1 MASDADKFKTVLNFD
16 RGQKMKYRVYKG
28 LRARG
33 FSKEESAIIM
43 GNLRQESAFDP
54 QAELRGINPDSGIR
68 EDSYGLMQWRNS
80 KRAKKGEG
88 RLDKL
93 RALAKEQGKDI
104 SDLDVQLDYI
114 KQELTGGGY
123 ETHQYKKALKL
134 GKGKT
139 LAEKTMLFAE
149 YVERPA
155 NSELKST
162 SKSYKNRTKAASE
175 FFELDDT
182 TVDALILKTSG
193 ELDGSWDAFP
203 SELLEGG
210 EDLKPKKQLDF
221 NSIVSKYAN
230 KPLVKED
237 NFTEL
242 NKEDIEQEEKELGD
256 VELGK
261 PKTFKDAFGAARRAG
276 LKEFMWKGERKNTRL
291 AGETKAQFENRI
303 SLKQKIDAMADLDPT
318 KPQARENVK
327 AILDEDLSKLVPQIT
342 AKTPIIASTG
352 DDYDF
357 VQEEEEAPMTPSAPT
372 EEPMMSFEVE
382 EEDSVVDMTN
392 APDEIEF
399 KSELPSG
406 LPLDRLGGFKYEKLE
421 PIEDR
426 ISNITFEGMGD
437 DLVNKFTDRNAVGFL
452 TQGAIKM
459 GIMDNKVDPSFDI
472 EGSDKEFYNKMTEG
486 LSAEDKVELLDGAD
500 NRGDFIKLAS
510 LLKARNQRKKDME
523 KYSSEH
529 PVFSGLNTFGNILTE
544 GVVFMPVSTAI
555 AAAGKATKINSI
567 AQITKSKLTTNIA
580 SEAAEQGLQELIW
593 AVNDKEYEFDP
604 LMFAAG
610 LGVGVGL
617 KQTVGSQEA
626 DEMFRKLVRNEH
638 GFINIATNEGKK
650 LVDEVASKV
659 ENNKAIALA
668 KRITKKKIKVANEI
682 RENLKA
688 RLASMDRRLSI
699 VNRLIKGTKDPSELK
714 KLKGKKQK
722 LVRQINKLNKK
733 IPVEMKMLLDGTH
746 PKLTAAINPEFKIS
760 TVAKEIGID
769 PKLVSTVEKARK
781 FLGLDSPDVDPD
793 FVFEGEKRYSQIA
806 RNQLK
811 EMAVNRRLN
820 ANETLKYMAGTDTVK
835 TLDSLPIIGRLQIGE
850 KLTQLASTDGPMSQY
865 LFNKGN
871 LVSSDNELTASFYN
885 WLAPDGMGR
894 QGASKIRA
902 IESQQKYANIFGG
915 DLMQIYHSH
924 GNKIYEAIEGKM
936 GRVKGL
942 FSPDDYE
949 NAVEPI
955 LKERL
960 LAGANTADFRAK
972 YGDEIANIADDFYD
986 DFNKLNKKIVE
997 RAKELGVEGVN
1008 FDATEGWFHRSW
1020 DFRKGRSVDIQDL
1033 EDGIFRAM
1041 KSHAE
1046 KLGVTID
1053 DAELLKNARKFA
1065 YGIRNAD
1072 LSTIEGLQSDHI
1084 KMLDK
1089 LLSKAEKVDGTE
1101 AKIIKDEVTRL
1112 KLLKAKADA
1121 GDLANRVQMDV
1132 DVELANGMK
1141 LSDLFED
1148 NIIHTQKRYIA
1159 RMSAR
1164 IAAAEHGIKN
1174 LDDIDDWINDAVEL
1188 EVKRLAEKGVKN
1200 PRAKAEFV
1208 EKAMRQDFMSFKT
1221 GGMVGIHDLP
1231 DDSASDF
1238 LRLVRKYNFARLMQ
1252 YTGLSSLAELHGTF
1266 VEAGVSTTLGEMS
1279 RYMRQ
1284 HFHDL
1289 YIDNPDKYVG
1299 RLYDELRTVTG
1310 VGMEDFSFSSKGMSK
1325 ANRIFESGVLN
1336 TAEKGVDVLG
1346 RVAQAPFAGIEKVGR
1361 RLTVNSLAIK
1371 WANHFNETETGGL
1384 LSAFFG
1390 SNGVTNRVLE
1400 NSGFGMIDDAGK
1412 FIANDSY
1419 KQIKKSIKE
1428 FATFDDSGRLVKL
1441 NLEKWDNKTAHAFG
1455 DAIQMQANH
1464 IMVSPDA
1471 TTMALWQ
1478 SSTVGQILNQ
1488 FRTFTVNATTKVMGA
1503 TIANAA
1509 ISANRGDTSEMIKAG
1524 QKIFW
1529 GTSLGMLSVALRQGI
1544 QKAGGD
1550 DEIDLFDDG
1559 LIKAAAIGFSR
1570 SSIAG
1575 NLPTIGDSI
1584 SGVFG
1589 YDPIFEKTSSV
1600 GRSKN
1605 FFNLSTTP
1613 TGQAIGGVY
1622 QSIEKAAQGDFKGS
1636 GMQLLKVSP
1645 VYRQI
1650 GAQQIFNF
1658 IDDEK

>member
-1 MASDADKFKTVLNFD
+1 MSSDEFKSVLD
-16 RGQKMKYRVYKG
+16 YKRGQKMKYKIYKG
-28 LRARG
+28 LRSRG
-33 FSKEESAIIM
+33 FTKEESAVIM

-54 QAELRGINPDSGIR
+54 EAELRGVNPRSGIR

-80 KRAKKGEG
+80 RRAREGEG

-93 RALAKEQGKDI
+93 RALAEEQGKNI
-104 SDLDVQLDYI
+104 SDIDVQLDYI
-114 KQELTGGGY
+114 KKELKGGGY
-123 ETHQYKKALKL
+123 ETNQFNKAMAS
-134 GKGKT
+134 GET
-139 LAEKTMLFAE
+139 LIEKTMGFAK

-155 NSELKST
+155 ASELEEGSR
-162 SKSYKNRTKAASE
+162 SYKNRTKAALE
-175 FFELDDT
+175 FSQLDDT
-182 TVDALILKTSG
+182 TIDALILKNNA
-193 ELDGSWDAFP
+193 ELDSSWQSFP

-210 EDLKPKKQLDF
+210 EEAAKPKKVDF
-221 NSIVSKYAN
+221 QSLIKQYAN
-230 KPLVKED
+230 KPLIQED
-237 NFTEL
+237 NFVEKN
-242 NKEDIEQEEKELGD
+242 NKEIEEEAELGY
-256 VELGK
+256 VEPAE
-261 PKTFKDAFGAARRAG
+261 PKTFKEAFQTARRAG
-276 LKEFMWKGERKNTRL
+276 LKEFTWKGERKNTRIK
-291 AGETKAQFENRI
+291 GETKEQWENRF
-303 SLKQKIDAMADLDPT
+303 SFKDKIDAMAALDP
-318 KPQARENVK
+318 KEPQARENVK
-327 AILDEDLSKLVPQIT
+327 AILDEDLSQFIPQIT
-342 AKTPIIASTG
+342 STTPIIASTDSG
-352 DDYDF
+352 YDF
-357 VQEEEEAPMTPSAPT
+357 LPDEEQP
-372 EEPMMSFEVE
+372 EPMMSYEPQGEDDNLMELEQEPDTVE
-382 EEDSVVDMTN
+382 SR
-392 APDEIEF
+392 P
-399 KSELPSG
+399 ELPAG
-406 LPLDRLGGFKYEKLE
+406 LPLDKLGGFKYEKLE
-421 PIEDR
+421 PIEDTIAN
-426 ISNITFEGMGD
+426 ISFEGMGD
-437 DLVNKFTDRNAVGFL
+437 DLINKFTDRNAVGFL

-459 GIMDNKVDPSFDI
+459 GIMDNKIDPSFDI

-486 LSAEDKVELLDGAD
+486 LDAEDKAELLTSAYS
-500 NRGDFIKLAS
+500 RGDFIKLAS
-510 LLKARNQRKKDME
+510 LMKARNKRKKDME

-529 PVFSGLNTFGNILTE
+529 PVFSGLNTVGNILAE
-544 GVVFMPVSTAI
+544 GAVFMPVSTAI

-567 AQITKSKLTTNIA
+567 AQITKSKLATNIA
-580 SEAAEQGLQELIW
+580 AETVEQGMQELIW

-604 LMFAAG
+604 LMFATS
-610 LGVGVGL
+610 LGIGVGL

-626 DEMFRKLVRNEH
+626 DEMFRKLVGNEK

-650 LVDEVASKV
+650 LVDEVASKI

-688 RLASMDRRLSI
+688 RRASMDRRLDI

-722 LVRQINKLNKK
+722 LVRQIDKFNKRV
-733 IPVEMKMLLDGTH
+733 PSEMKMLLEGTH
-746 PKLTAAINPEFKIS
+746 PKLTAAINPEFKI
-760 TVAKEIGID
+760 TTIAKEIGVD
-769 PKLVSTVEKARK
+769 PKLVNTVDKARK
-781 FLGLDSPDVDPD
+781 FLGLDMPDVNPD
-793 FVFEGEKRYSQIA
+793 FVFEGEKRYQQIA
-806 RNQLK
+806 RNQLT
-811 EMAVNRRLN
+811 EMANNKRLN
-820 ANETLKYMAGTDTVK
+820 MNETLKYIAGTDTVK
-835 TLDSLPIIGRLQIGE
+835 TLDELPIIGRLQIGE
-850 KLTQLASTDGPMSQY
+850 KLQQLADTDGPVSRF

-871 LVSSDNELTASFYN
+871 LVSSDNELAASFYN

-915 DLMQIYHSH
+915 ELMQIYHGH
-924 GNKIYEAIEGKM
+924 GNKIYEVIEGKM
-936 GRVKGL
+936 GRAKGL

-960 LAGANTADFRAK
+960 LAGANVAEFRAK

-986 DFNKLNKKIVE
+986 DFNKLNKRIVE
-997 RAKELGVEGVN
+997 RAKELGVEGVT

-1020 DFRKGRSVDIQDL
+1020 DFRKARGVDVEDL
-1033 EDGIFRAM
+1033 EDGIFRGM
-1041 KSHAE
+1041 KSHME

-1053 DAELLKNARKFA
+1053 DAQVRQAAKKFA
-1065 YGIRNAD
+1065 YGIRSAD
-1072 LSTIEGLQSDHI
+1072 ITTIDGLQSDHI
-1084 KMLDK
+1084 KMLEK
-1089 LLSKAEKVDGTE
+1089 LLNKAEGTE
-1101 AKIIKDEVTRL
+1101 GKVIKDELTRL

-1132 DVELANGMK
+1132 DVQLNNGMK

-1148 NIIHTQKRYIA
+1148 NIIHTQKRYTA

-1188 EVKRLAEKGVKN
+1188 EVKRLAAKGEKN
-1200 PRAKAEFV
+1200 PRAKAKFIED
-1208 EKAMRQDFMSFKT
+1208 AMRQDFMSFKT
-1221 GGMVGIHDLP
+1221 GGMVGLHDLP

-1238 LRLVRKYNFARLMQ
+1238 LRLTRKYNFARLMQ
-1252 YTGLSSLAELHGTF
+1252 YTGISSISELFGTF
-1266 VEAGVSTTLGEMS
+1266 VEAGVSTTLGELS

-1299 RLYDELRTVTG
+1299 RLYDELRTITG

-1325 ANRIFESGVLN
+1325 ANRIYESGALN
-1336 TAEKGVDVLG
+1336 TAEKGLDVLG

-1371 WANHFNETETGGL
+1371 WANHFNESETGGI

-1412 FIANDSY
+1412 FIANDTY
-1419 KQIKKSIKE
+1419 KNIKKSIKE

-1464 IMVSPDA
+1464 IMVSPDS

-1544 QKAGGD
+1544 QRAGGD
-1550 DEIDLFDDG
+1550 EEIDLFDEG
-1559 LIKAAAIGFSR
+1559 FMKAAAIGFSR

-1589 YDPIFEKTSSV
+1589 IDPIFEKTSSV

-1605 FFNLSTTP
+1605 FFNLATTP
-1613 TGQAIGGVY
+1613 TGQAISGVY
-1622 QSIEKAAQGDFKGS
+1622 QSVEKAAQGDFKGS
-1636 GMQLLKVSP
+1636 GMKLLKVSP

-1658 IDDEK
+1658 VDDEK